1 MTVHSPTDQQWP
13 LVGRDSELAR
23 VLAYAKG
30 AQRGVVLA
38 GPAGAGKTRLA
49 RECLEGIEAFGYRP
63 LRVTGAKATAALP
76 LGAFAAL
83 LPDMDP
89 NFKWGD
95 MLRHVARSVGDAG
108 DGAPV
113 ALLVDDA
120 HLLDETSA
128 ALAHQLAAS
137 RGTFV
142 IATVRSREA
151 APEQIASLWRDG
163 LMARI
168 DLAPL
173 NLSGVSAL
181 LEAAL
186 GGLIES
192 VTARTLSER
201 SGGNLLFLRELVIE
215 ALRTDVLVEE
225 YGIWRLRAQLPPSD
239 RLIELV
245 EYRLR
250 ALSTGGA
257 RKGLDVLAVAES
269 LDLAVFKRL
278 TSEDAV
284 LELEEAGLIRIDRAG
299 SGSTARLAHPLYGE
313 VVRASLASERA
324 RSISRSLADAAEEL
338 SGIVSPDDLLRL
350 VNWRLDGGG
359 EFEPNLMLAA
369 AHRARA
375 LHDFPLAERLVR
387 AAVDAGA
394 PFEAELLLGQ
404 VLSLKGCPEDAERVF
419 ARLTGRVHSDTERGQ
434 TAIARIDNL
443 CYSLGRLEEALTVAS
458 EAASLIAEERWRDE
472 IAAYRAAI
480 VDAQGDIAGA
490 LRVAAPL
497 VERSH
502 GKAAVWA
509 KFMTSWGAARTGQI
523 SKAMTVAEEAYTAHD
538 ALLARSSE
546 SLPWG
551 PRTHACVRGFAL
563 VFGGRLLAAEDLLR
577 AEYEASVEERETEDQ
592 WVTAGTLAAIYC
604 AQGRVMTAQR
614 YGRECVSLSRDHGR
628 LMIMRIGLISLAEA
642 LALAGRGNDAEAALA
657 DLVPPRA
664 PDVGFLRTQFLR
676 ASAWAAVA
684 NGNMREG
691 RKLLGRAIDSA
702 AASGDVV
709 WEATALHD
717 LARLGEPASVE
728 ARLCELAQRIEGPFG
743 AARAVHAQALASK
756 DVERLEAVSKS
767 FERMGAILLAA
778 EAAAD
783 GAVVHRRRG
792 RPRDANRAQL
802 RAAKLAGQCEGA
814 ITPSLATTPAARA
827 ILSGRELEIA
837 RAAAVG
843 HSNKE
848 IARQFCLSV
857 RTVENKLQDAYG
869 KLGVSGRDQ
878 LAVALGGT
886 AAVAVA
892 HAGLAPMR

>member
-1 MTVHSPTDQQWP
+1 MTAHAPTEQQWP
-13 LVGRDSELAR
+13 LVGRDRELAR
-23 VLAYAKG
+23 VLACAKG
-30 AQRGVVLA
+30 ARRGAVLA

-49 RECLEGIEAFGYRP
+49 RECLDGIERLGYRP
-63 LRVTGAKATAALP
+63 LWVTGAKATAALP

-83 LPDMDP
+83 LPDVDP
-89 NFKWGD
+89 NLRWGD
-95 MLRHVARSVGDAG
+95 MLRQVARSVGDAG

-128 ALAHQLAAS
+128 ALVHQLASS

-151 APEQIASLWRDG
+151 APEQITSLWRDG
-163 LMARI
+163 LMERI

-173 NLSGVSAL
+173 DLSGASSL

-215 ALRTDVLVEE
+215 ALRTAVLVEE
-225 YGIWRLRAQLPPSD
+225 YGMWCLRAELPPSD

-250 ALSTGGA
+250 ALSTAGGA
-257 RKGLDVLAVAES
+257 RQGLEVLAVAES
-269 LDLAVFKRL
+269 LDLAVFRHL
-278 TSEDAV
+278 AGEEAV

-299 SGSTARLAHPLYGE
+299 SGSAARVAHPLYGE
-313 VVRASLASERA
+313 VVRASLASERV
-324 RSISRSLADAAEEL
+324 RSLSRSLADAAQR
-338 SGIVSPDDLLRL
+338 SGGTASPDGLLRL
-350 VNWRLDGGG
+350 VSWRLDGGG

-369 AHRARA
+369 AHRART

-404 VLSLKGCPEDAERVF
+404 VLSLRGCPEEAERVF
-419 ARLTGRVHSDTERGQ
+419 ARMSERVHGDTERGR
-434 TAIARIDNL
+434 TATARLDNL
-443 CYSLGRLEEALTVAS
+443 CYSLGRLEEALVVAG
-458 EAASLIAEERWRDE
+458 EAEALIVEERRRDE

-480 VDAQGDIAGA
+480 LDAQGDIAGA

-497 VERSH
+497 VERGR

-509 KFMTSWGAARTGQI
+509 RFMTAWGAARTGRI
-523 SKAMTVAEEAYTAHD
+523 SRALTVAEEARTAHR
-538 ALLARSSE
+538 ALLAQQGE

-551 PRTHACVRGFAL
+551 PRTHTCVRGFAL
-563 VFGGRLLAAEDLLR
+563 VFGGRLVEAEDLVR
-577 AEYEASVEERETEDQ
+577 AEYEASVEDREAEDQ
-592 WVTAGTLAAIYC
+592 WVTAGTLAAIYS

-614 YGRECVSLSRDHGR
+614 YGRESVSLARDHGR
-628 LMIMRIGLISLAEA
+628 LIIMRIGLISLAEA
-642 LALAGRGNDAEAALA
+642 LALAGRGDEAEAVLA
-657 DLVPPRA
+657 DLAPPRA
-664 PDVGFLRTQFLR
+664 PDVGFLRTQLLR
-676 ASAWAAVA
+676 ACAWAAVSK
-684 NGNMREG
+684 GNTHQGKE
-691 RKLLGRAIDSA
+691 LLRRAVDSA
-702 AASGDVV
+702 AAGGDVV
-709 WEATALHD
+709 WESVALHD

-728 ARLCELAQRIEGPFG
+728 TRLCELAQHIEGPFG
-743 AARAVHAQALASK
+743 ASRAEHVRALSSK
-756 DVERLEAVSKS
+756 DAERLEAVSRS

-778 EAAAD
+778 EASAD
-783 GAVVHRRRG
+783 GAVVHRRSG
-792 RPRDANRAQL
+792 RPRDANRCQL
-802 RAAKLAGQCEGA
+802 RASGLAGQCEGA
-814 ITPSLATTPAARA
+814 TTPGLATTAQARA

-843 HSNKE
+843 NSNKE
-848 IARQFCLSV
+848 IAQQFCLSV
-857 RTVENKLQDAYG
+857 RTVENKLQGTYG
-869 KLGVSGRDQ
+869 KLGLSGRGQ
-878 LAVALGGT
+878 LAVALSSLPQSRLPAGT
-886 AAVAVA
+886 
-892 HAGLAPMR
+892 